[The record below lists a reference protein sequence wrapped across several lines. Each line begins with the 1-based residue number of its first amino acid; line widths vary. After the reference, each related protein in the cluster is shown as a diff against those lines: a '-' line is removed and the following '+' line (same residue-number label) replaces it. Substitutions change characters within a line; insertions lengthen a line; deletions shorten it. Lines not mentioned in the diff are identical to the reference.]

1 MDKKINE
8 DAMNFLKN
16 KLKNLII
23 LFIVLPLISCSI
35 DSQNDSD
42 IDEIIDNAI
51 QNSNRAENNSSR
63 DDQRK
68 PAEILKFAELKP
80 AMTVLDLV
88 SNGGYYAEMIA
99 SIVGKKGNVIAH
111 TFTRNN
117 SNPDFDYDDYVNES
131 EHMSNVSMM
140 YADFDEINIQEN
152 TLDRVFIVQNYHDLY
167 FDRPGYGVDDVQ
179 PVLAMIRKGLKP
191 GGLMII
197 IDHDAEKGAPSS
209 TGTTLHRISDEIVMN
224 DMKAAGF
231 EFIDNIHVLKND
243 WEDDLSKSVF
253 DESVRGN
260 TSRFVHKYRSPD

>member
-1 MDKKINE
+1 MFAKN
-8 DAMNFLKN
+8 NLFLVIC
-16 KLKNLII
+16 LTLM
-23 LFIVLPLISCSI
+23 ISCTNEKNMQIGDII
-35 DSQNDSD
+35 DSSINNLSR
-42 IDEIIDNAI
+42 
-51 QNSNRAENNSSR
+51 SAENIEKDR
-63 DDQRK
+63 FRK
-68 PAEILKFAELKP
+68 PADILEFSEMMP
-80 AMTVLDLV
+80 GMTVLDMV
-88 SNGGYYAEMIA
+88 SNGGYYAEMLA
-99 SIVGKKGNVIAH
+99 SIVGNKGKVLAH
-111 TFTRNN
+111 TFTRNKL
-117 SNPDFDYDDYVNES
+117 NPDFSYDDFVNES
-131 EHMSNVSMM
+131 EHMNNVSMM
-140 YADFDEINIQEN
+140 YADFDELTLNEN

-197 IDHDAEKGAPSS
+197 IDHDAEKGAPST

-231 EFIDNIHVLKND
+231 EFVDNIHVLKND

>member
-23 LFIVLPLISCSI
+23 LFIALPLISCSI
-35 DSQNDSD
+35 DSQNDFD
-42 IDEIIDNAI
+42 IDGIIDNAI

-111 TFTRNN
+111 TFTRNK
-117 SNPDFDYDDYVNES
+117 SNPDFSYDDYVNES
-131 EHMSNVSMM
+131 EHMNNVSMM
-140 YADFDEINIQEN
+140 YADFDEISLNEN

-197 IDHDAEKGAPSS
+197 IDHDAEKGAPST

-231 EFIDNIHVLKND
+231 EFVDNIHVLKND